1 MPALVLN
8 NSLNTSYSPN
18 QNITRT
24 CTYNPPVNAS
34 SLPNPGNLAATGGT
48 LGGTVCVPPLSSN
61 DVLLSNLFKSF
72 EDYFGK
78 KRKFKMSDCESL
90 FGKNP
95 LWDISYFKCLTTRL
109 SRSAKSPKRNVNIN
123 ASKNNNNNNDDDDKY
138 KEFYRIIVTYFT
150 TILLPTYQELTITSS
165 NDLKE
170 KSFYKNENSFYV
182 FQRNEE
188 GVVSQIKPPTPI
200 FGPSK
205 KYTSYDHIDFST
217 IMHTY
222 PQTTVR
228 LFKDDTLAV
237 AKKLL
242 KEENES
248 SVCILSMTHPMR
260 PGGDWKRGLYGQ
272 EESLFVRTT
281 LSSRIDRSFYPLEH
295 YDCVFVRDVTVIR
308 DDEERVYKFLQKE
321 DRFSIDVVAMS
332 GLMLDESGVKHM
344 EPDQIDIVRKKVRSL
359 LLACI
364 ENGVKNLVLGALGC
378 GAFYNNPRT
387 IAKIFKAELIVF
399 AGFFNKVYFAIKGD
413 DTCEQFN
420 DIIIKNPYGI
430 RKYRPHVDWFHK
442 YAVPTFNSFEPCEM
456 GCMCTNISA
465 EHFREKD
472 HVPLC
477 PDADTCKRVD
487 SVHRLCFR
495 HKEECPFKAF
505 CKCFDDEEHKKYFKH
520 DRCVICIDDASCTS
534 TSPDDLSKRP
544 LPPTCV
550 SRGDIRD
557 RPRVVRRLKMCSEGT
572 KCTKFSDM
580 EHYAEYCH
588 PFKEPC
594 ASDITGRSCEG
605 KGEDH
610 FKQYAHLCKDG
621 PGCDK
626 VSDVDHCIFN
636 IHAFYIC
643 SNNNCTDLNETHLR
657 KYLHPGQPVIREDCE
672 NIEDCCN
679 YDRSHRL
686 ERAHMSK
693 KAYSS
698 GIMSANVRDL
708 SLNKISFNY
717 NKQHHPFFA
726 TNILKLCNNLY
737 KHITDDRKIDFHAMQ
752 NSSDFIEIWKWFVGL
767 LPTHMCS
774 GAVFKSIL
782 KLRSLNSLYKLS
794 ELWNLRKLLVEI
806 ALSSE
811 ADFKFTNELRKR
823 MIKYGKKYLHSVQY
837 EKAKA
842 LIMTIEAEKAEL
854 EKKSGMDPENQHA
867 KRKLANYEVV
877 LGILKSTA
885 DVSRETKETIE
896 GEKVNLSK
904 FLGEQITKFESVLR
918 KLVDSVITLLINF
931 PGIGDEKDKAVGTN
945 KCVFGVLGPN
955 TNTYGNSDCVI
966 ILKEDIMHHLDYFET
981 PCAATFYTNGR
992 YRYTKPSRHIGNIWF
1007 DRRPWMT
1014 RVTHEWEGFT
1024 PKTEALADI
1033 TFSPATNGKN
1043 SAKDTYF
1050 SEKYNHSDAMW
1061 ELAMPLEFILRT
1073 EVAMENDAKRANE
1086 TTTEKKDPKK
1096 VDEITLK
1103 DIQDLWRKNNSH
1115 GMIEAHMPS
1124 SFSLDYIEHI
1134 ILKEDLY
1141 NDLMSDTP
1149 SDPEA
1154 SEVFKKLVEIHGKD
1168 FIKVTKCC
1176 RCLNC
1181 EDDKKCGDC
1190 NEFDHKNVVDAEFAF
1205 FEKRAELR
1213 QHRQRDLG
1221 YSFGLCTGGDIES
1234 EYFVPKSDEN
1244 VATEK
1249 LVSAEFTFAA
1259 IDGGFC
1265 FRLGNTGD
1273 AECDGARDYYTF
1285 EIDALNRGLCCTDF
1299 SFNTMAQEPQFNN
1312 FCPKNDWIYYR
1323 VSVDYEN
1330 SKITVMHSDPSYAY
1344 NMVTC
1349 SFECFKGVTL
1359 ASGEK
1364 VTEKKDLRGF
1374 IYSSFRLT
1382 SQKCRPFIRNFQ
1394 ANFTYK

>member
-1 MPALVLN
+1 MPTLALN
-8 NSLNTSYSPN
+8 NSLNASYSPN
-18 QNITRT
+18 QNIARRPH
-24 CTYNPPVNAS
+24 CSPLANPSP
-34 SLPNPGNLAATGGT
+34 LPNSGNLATSGVTPDGAAR
-48 LGGTVCVPPLSSN
+48 VPPLSSN
-61 DVLLSNLFKSF
+61 DVLVSNLFKSF
-72 EDYFGK
+72 EEYFGK
-78 KRKFKMSDCESL
+78 RKKFKMSDCERL
-90 FGKNP
+90 FGKNT
-95 LWDISYFKCLTTRL
+95 LWDISYFKDL
-109 SRSAKSPKRNVNIN
+109 SKKLLHCVKSQKRNVNIN
-123 ASKNNNNNNDDDDKY
+123 ASKKNNNDDDDKY
-138 KEFYRIIVTYFT
+138 TEFYRIIVTYFT

-165 NDLKE
+165 NDLEE

-182 FQRNEE
+182 LQRNEE
-188 GVVSQIKPPTPI
+188 GVVSRIKPPTPI

-222 PQTTVR
+222 PQTTVKI
-228 LFKDDTLAV
+228 FEDDTLVV

-281 LSSRIDRSFYPLEH
+281 LSSRMDRSFYPLEH

-308 DDEERVYKFLQKE
+308 EDKERVYEFLQEK

-332 GLMLDESGVKHM
+332 GLMLDESGIKRM

-399 AGFFNKVYFAIKGD
+399 AGFFNKVYFAIKDD
-413 DTCEQFN
+413 DTCIQFN
-420 DIIIKNPYGI
+420 DIIIKNADGI
-430 RKYRPHVDWFHK
+430 RIYKPYVDWFHK
-442 YAVPTFNSFEPCEM
+442 YAVPTFKSFEPCEM
-456 GCMCTNISA
+456 GCMCTNNSA
-465 EHFREKD
+465 EHFKEKD
-472 HVPLC
+472 HIPLC

-505 CKCFDDEEHKKYFKH
+505 CKFFDDEEHRKYFKH
-520 DRCVICIDDASCTS
+520 GRGVICIDDASCAG
-534 TSPDDLSKRP
+534 TSPDDLSIRQH
-544 LPPTCV
+544 PPVNV
-550 SRGDIRD
+550 SRRGDIRD
-557 RPRVVRRLKMCSEGT
+557 RPRVVRRRKTCQEGT
-572 KCTKFSDM
+572 RCTMFSDM
-580 EHYAEYCH
+580 DHYTEYCH

-610 FKQYAHLCKDG
+610 FKQHAHICKNG

-626 VSDVDHCIFN
+626 IDDVEHCTYN
-636 IHAFYIC
+636 IHAFYVC
-643 SNNNCTDLNETHLR
+643 SNDNCVDLSETHLR
-657 KYLHPGQPVIREDCE
+657 TYLHPGQPVIREDCDD
-672 NIEDCCN
+672 IEHCCN
-679 YDRSHRL
+679 YERSHRL

-708 SLNKISFNY
+708 SLSKICFDYS
-717 NKQHHPFFA
+717 KHHPFFT
-726 TNILKLCNNLY
+726 TNIYKLYSNLY
-737 KHITDDRKIDFHAMQ
+737 NYISGEKRIDLGAIRK
-752 NSSDFIEIWKWFVGL
+752 SSNFFKIWEWFVGL

-774 GAVFKSIL
+774 GTVFKSIL
-782 KLRSLNSLYKLS
+782 KLHSLNSLYKLS

-811 ADFKFTNELRKR
+811 VDFKFTKELRKR

-837 EKAKA
+837 KKAIA
-842 LIMTIEAEKAEL
+842 LITTIEAEKAEL
-854 EKKSGMDPENQHA
+854 EKMSGMDPENQDV
-867 KRKLANYEVV
+867 KKKLANYGVV

-885 DVSRETKETIE
+885 DVSRETKEVME
-896 GEKVNLSK
+896 GEKENLSK
-904 FLGEQITKFESVLR
+904 FLGEQITKFESVLL

-992 YRYTKPSRHIGNIWF
+992 YRYTKPSKHIENIWF

-1014 RVTHEWEGFT
+1014 KVTHGWEGFS
-1024 PKTEALADI
+1024 PKTEAQADI
-1033 TFSPATNGKN
+1033 EFIRPSGSENR
-1043 SAKDTYF
+1043 AKDTYF
-1050 SEKYNHSDAMW
+1050 SEKYNHSDSMW
-1061 ELAMPLEFILRT
+1061 EVVMPLEFILRT
-1073 EVAMENDAKRANE
+1073 EVAMGESGHKR
-1086 TTTEKKDPKK
+1086 
-1096 VDEITLK
+1096 VDEITLE
-1103 DIQDLWRKNNSH
+1103 DIIDLWRKNNSH
-1115 GMIEAHMPS
+1115 SMIEAHMPS

-1141 NDLMSDTP
+1141 NDLMSETP

-1154 SEVFKKLVEIHGKD
+1154 SEVFKKLVEIHGKG
-1168 FIKVTKCC
+1168 FIELTECC
-1176 RCLNC
+1176 RCMNC
-1181 EDDKKCGDC
+1181 GVGKKCRDC
-1190 NEFDHKNVVDAEFAF
+1190 NEFDHKNVVDAEFAYF
-1205 FEKRAELR
+1205 KRRAEQTR
-1213 QHRQRDLG
+1213 YRQRDFG

-1234 EYFVPKSDEN
+1234 EYFVPVSVEN
-1244 VATEK
+1244 IASEK
-1249 LVSAEFTFAA
+1249 LRYADFTFAA

-1273 AECDGARDYYTF
+1273 VGAKESRDHYTF
-1285 EIDALNRGLCCTDF
+1285 EIDALNRGLCCTDL
-1299 SFNTMAQEPQFNN
+1299 SFKNMVQEPQFNN
-1312 FCPKNDWIYYR
+1312 FCPKNDWIYYCVR
-1323 VSVDYEN
+1323 VDYEN
-1330 SKITVMHSDPSYAY
+1330 SRITVAHSNPSFAY
-1344 NMVTC
+1344 NKVTC
-1349 SFECFKGVTL
+1349 SFECLREVTL

-1364 VTEKKDLRGF
+1364 VTEKKDIRGF
-1374 IYSSFRLT
+1374 IYPSFRLT
-1382 SQKCRPFIRNFQ
+1382 SQKCRPFIRDFQ
-1394 ANFTYK
+1394 TNFTYK